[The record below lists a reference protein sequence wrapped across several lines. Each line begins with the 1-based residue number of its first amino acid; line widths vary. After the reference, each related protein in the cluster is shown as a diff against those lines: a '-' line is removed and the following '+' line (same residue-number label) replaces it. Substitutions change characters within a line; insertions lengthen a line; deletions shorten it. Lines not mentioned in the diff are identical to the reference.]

1 MFDPSKITYA
11 ELLDIFWSSHSPT
24 SKAFSNQYKSIIF
37 YHDEEQ
43 RQLAEDTKKDL
54 TDRLV
59 KPILTEFVP
68 ASDFYLAETY
78 HQKYQLQQN
87 LSLMELLAPQFE
99 TNEAFID
106 STLTARLN
114 GYLGGHLSLTQL
126 EEEMVRLDV
135 APELVEQILGIL
147 HP

>member
-1 MFDPSKITYA
+1 MFDPSIVTYA
-11 ELLDIFWSSHSPT
+11 ELLDIFWNNHNPT
-24 SKAFSNQYKSIIF
+24 GKAFSNQYKSIAF

-43 RQLAEDTKKDL
+43 R
-54 TDRLV
+54 RLV
-59 KPILTEFVP
+59 EKTKEEMAVKLGKPILTEIVP

-78 HQKYQLQQN
+78 HQKYRLQQN
-87 LSLMELLAPQFE
+87 VGLMELLAPQFE
-99 TNEAFID
+99 TNQTFID

-114 GYLGGHLSLTQL
+114 AYLGGHISLTRL

-135 APELVEQILGIL
+135 APESIAQMLGIL